1 MTLCLK
7 DSNRSLG
14 HVCSGEGHSRT
25 LVASLCCMFG
35 FKFGVHI
42 TLQTK

>member
-1 MTLCLK
+1 VTLCLE

-14 HVCSGEGHSRT
+14 HIVVKVTVG

-42 TLQTK
+42 THSKTK